1 MEQIT
6 VQDLTIRFSE
16 NINYVWALFSGPVD
30 NEGFIQ
36 SLDDAGF
43 HAALKEKDTINLL
56 LDCTRIGT
64 FSIPN
69 MSDYLDGRFMGAM
82 DAAGIEKISVIV
94 DGNVLYMMKFV
105 FQGIEDNHAD
115 DKTAIRFFNEEQFQQ
130 SAEAVEWFN

>member
-6 VQDLTIRFSE
+6 VQYLTIRFSE
-16 NINYVWALFSGPVD
+16 NINYAWALFNGPVD
-30 NEGFIQ
+30 IKGFKA
-36 SLDDAGF
+36 SLDDADFG
-43 HAALKEKDTINLL
+43 AALKEKGTTNLL

-64 FSIPN
+64 FSIPE
-69 MSDYLDGRFMGAM
+69 MSDCLDGSFTDAM
-82 DAAGIEKISVIV
+82 AAADIEKISVVV
-94 DGNVLYMMKFV
+94 DGNILYMMKFI